1 MKFDKFLRTLDMG
14 ECEDQMQREAL
25 LDLALLF
32 MVIDD
37 EIEATEEAVIH
48 EWLTQIQWS
57 AEVSVLDFYRNSLVK
72 AQKAVNGDDV
82 EHFIAHRVNLLIDDD
97 MKATALQLADAIINA
112 DGILDD
118 KEKYALT
125 TLQSYLNSGE

>member
-14 ECEDQMQREAL
+14 GCEDQMQREAL

-37 EIEATEEAVIH
+37 EIQATEEAVIQK
-48 EWLTQIQWS
+48 WLTEIQWS
-57 AEVSVLDFYRNSLVK
+57 AEVSVLDFYRNSLTK
-72 AQKAVNGDDV
+72 AQKAVSEDDV
-82 EHFIAHRVNLLIDDD
+82 EHFIAHRANLLIDDD
-97 MKATALQLADAIINA
+97 MKATAITLASAIINA

-118 KEKYALT
+118 NEKYALN
-125 TLQSYLNSGE
+125 TLRSYLD